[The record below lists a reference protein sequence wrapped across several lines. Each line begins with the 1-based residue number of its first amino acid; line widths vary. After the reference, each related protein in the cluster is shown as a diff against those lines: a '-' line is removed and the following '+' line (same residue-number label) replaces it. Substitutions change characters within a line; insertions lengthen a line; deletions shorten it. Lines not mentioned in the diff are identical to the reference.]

1 GVLVTI
7 GVVVAALQV
16 LTGDLVTTVAT
27 TGLLVPVGTAVAY
40 FVVMFRSPK
49 VSDRERG
56 HLWAFVPL
64 WVGQV
69 LFTMIFEQAA
79 GKMATFA
86 KDNTDGHIVG
96 SWSVEPEQYH

>member
-1 GVLVTI
+1 
-7 GVVVAALQV
+7 
-16 LTGDLVTTVAT
+16 
-27 TGLLVPVGTAVAY
+27 
-40 FVVMFRSPK
+40 
-49 VSDRERG
+49 

-96 SWSVEPEQYH
+96 SWSVEPEQYQTINPAAVLILAGLLGMWFRRREGKFPNTPQKFAISVFIIGIT

>member
-1 GVLVTI
+1 
-7 GVVVAALQV
+7 
-16 LTGDLVTTVAT
+16 
-27 TGLLVPVGTAVAY
+27 
-40 FVVMFRSPK
+40 
-49 VSDRERG
+49 RERG

-96 SWSVEPEQYH
+96 SWSVEPEQYQTINPAAVLILAGLLGMWFRRREGKFPNTPQKFAISVFIIGITALIMGFGF